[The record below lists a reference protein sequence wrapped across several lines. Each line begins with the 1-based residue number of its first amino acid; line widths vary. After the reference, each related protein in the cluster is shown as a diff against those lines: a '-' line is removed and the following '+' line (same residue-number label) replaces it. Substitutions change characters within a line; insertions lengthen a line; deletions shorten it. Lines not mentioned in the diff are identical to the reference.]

1 MTESELLAHLRDVAA
16 SESRP
21 PRLGVMGGTF
31 DPVHVAHVAMAEA
44 SFEQLGLD
52 GLLFLPAGNPAFK
65 QGMVGT
71 PAADRLR
78 MVELAVGGRQG
89 WAASAREVEREGVT
103 YTVDTLEDLRRDC
116 PPTCRLLFIVGGDAL
131 ETLPFWRR
139 SDRIAELCE
148 VAAFERRG
156 CDAFERSVARAEGAG
171 FTVHRLVA
179 DLPAVSST
187 QVRDRLTR
195 GLGVEGLLDPEVARY
210 IEGHGLYRERG
221 AAASWREAE
230 TERLKR
236 AVCERLTGH
245 RLQHVLGVADT
256 CLALAHRY
264 GVDPFEAQAAGLLHD
279 WDKQLPAE
287 ELWAKARALGIVP
300 EDSDEDLFPLLH
312 AWTAAASL
320 PSEFPEL
327 PEAVFRAI
335 ERHTVGARDMSPL
348 DMVVFSADLIEPG
361 RAMPGVDDL
370 RALVGEVSL
379 ERLFAACFAH
389 GIEHLVSSRRYIYPG
404 AVDVWNAYRTC
415 LPRG

>member
-1 MTESELLAHLRDVAA
+1 MTETELLAELRRIAA
-16 SESRP
+16 SAARP

-44 SFEQLGLD
+44 AFGQLGLD
-52 GLLFLPAGNPAFK
+52 GLLFLPAGKPAFK
-65 QGMVGT
+65 QGLVEAS
-71 PAADRLR
+71 PADRLR
-78 MVELAVGGRQG
+78 MVELAVRGRPR
-89 WAASAREVEREGVT
+89 WAVSAREVDREGVT
-103 YTVDTLEDLRRDC
+103 YTVDTLEGLRRDC
-116 PPTCRLLFIVGGDAL
+116 PPACRVFFIVGGDSL
-131 ETLPFWRR
+131 ETLPFWRQ
-139 SDRIAELCE
+139 SDKIAGLCE
-148 VAAFERRG
+148 VAAFERSGR
-156 CDAFERSVARAEGAG
+156 DAFERSVARARGAG
-171 FTVHRLVA
+171 FSVHRLAA

-187 QVRDRLTR
+187 QVRDRLAR
-195 GLGVEGLLDPEVARY
+195 GLEVGGLIDGDVARY
-210 IEGHGLYRERG
+210 IEERGLYRGRG
-221 AAASWREAE
+221 AAAAWRDRE

-236 AVCERLTGH
+236 AVCERLSGR

-287 ELWAKARALGIVP
+287 ELWDKARALRVVP
-300 EDSDEDLFPLLH
+300 EDPDEDLFPLLH

-335 ERHTVGARDMSPL
+335 GRHTVGACDMSPL
-348 DMVVFSADLIEPG
+348 DMVVFSADLVEPG
-361 RAMPGVDDL
+361 RTMPGVEGL
-370 RALVGEVSL
+370 RALVGEVPL

-389 GIEHLVSSRRYIYPG
+389 GIEHLLAARRYIYPG
-404 AVDVWNAYRTC
+404 AVDVWNAYRSC